1 MTAQS
6 IIVHSASLEMC
17 DLGEDQTRLDWQA
30 VATDPEVFTE
40 PVTIGGYL
48 VWVPGEEVKPFDCTV
63 PEGFSWQLKE

>member
-1 MTAQS
+1 
-6 IIVHSASLEMC
+6 MC